1 MTFFRNY
8 FTIMGVKKGYEYGDR
23 VLAKKPRIGTLP
35 VPNTFF
41 KKNLT
46 KNASWGTIDNCTLD
60 RKDRETQQDF
70 QDVFTINNNVYTSGL
85 AQPIV
90 LYTHRYTTRTPNP
103 NFRACSEDIYLYR

>member
-1 MTFFRNY
+1 
-8 FTIMGVKKGYEYGDR
+8 MGVKKGYEYGDR

-85 AQPIV
+85 AQSIAMCIHTAIQREPQTQISERV
-90 LYTHRYTTRTPNP
+90 LKTSTLTGRRGSLT
-103 NFRACSEDIYLYR
+103 L

>member
-1 MTFFRNY
+1 
-8 FTIMGVKKGYEYGDR
+8 MGVKKGYEYGDR

-46 KNASWGTIDNCTLD
+46 KNASWGTIYNCTLD
-60 RKDRETQQDF
+60 RNDRETQQDF

-85 AQPIV
+85 AQSIAMC
-90 LYTHRYTTRTPNP
+90 YTTPYNENP
-103 NFRACSEDIYLYR
+103 KPKFPSVF